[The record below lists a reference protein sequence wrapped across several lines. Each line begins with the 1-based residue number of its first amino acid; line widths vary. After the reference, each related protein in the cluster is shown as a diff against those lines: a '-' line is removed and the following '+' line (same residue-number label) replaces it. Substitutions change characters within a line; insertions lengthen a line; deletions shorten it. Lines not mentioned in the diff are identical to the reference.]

1 MHPGGVEEV
10 DLELE
15 LEDLTYDC
23 VRQSDPQPLTNGN
36 HDVEIDIEEPPP
48 AVAARHVSTTNNATS
63 YSRSQKGFKG

>member
-23 VRQSDPQPLTNGN
+23 VRRSDPQPLTNGN
-36 HDVEIDIEEPPP
+36 HVVEIDNEEPPS
-48 AVAARHVSTTNNATS
+48 VAARHVSTNNATS